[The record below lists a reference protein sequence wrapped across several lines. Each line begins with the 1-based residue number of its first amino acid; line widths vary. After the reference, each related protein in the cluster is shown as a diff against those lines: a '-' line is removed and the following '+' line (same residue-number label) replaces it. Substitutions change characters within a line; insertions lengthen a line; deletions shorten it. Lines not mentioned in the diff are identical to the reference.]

1 MAGWNT
7 KSAEDMARPE
17 QDTRAMSSHPTSSI
31 LDAIGN
37 TPLIKLNSFHR
48 WIPEKVQIYAKAEFK
63 NPGGSVKD
71 RPAKKMILEAIRS
84 GELNKEKTILDSTS
98 GNTGIGY
105 ALIAAALG
113 YKLEL
118 VMPENASEK
127 KRVIEALGAKT
138 IFTDPLEGSD
148 GAILEAHR
156 RLKENPAKYFM
167 PDQYNN
173 PNNWKAHY
181 ETTAEEIWQQTQG
194 KLTHFVAG
202 IGTSG
207 TLMGT
212 GRRLRELNPKI
223 QIVAVE
229 PHDDLHGLEGLKHME
244 SSIVPQIYDPSVH
257 DRKIPVFTE
266 DAYEMTCRLARQ
278 EGILVGYSSGAA
290 LQASYQIANEIKEG
304 LIVTV
309 FPDGGDRYLHTQF
322 WDEVLKYW
330 EAHWK
335 YFEER

>member
-1 MAGWNT
+1 VGTPAAQMNPSNLSDL
-7 KSAEDMARPE
+7 KIYESV
-17 QDTRAMSSHPTSSI
+17 
-31 LDAIGN
+31 LDRIGN
-37 TPLIKLNSFHR
+37 TPLFKITSLQK
-48 WIPEKVQIYAKAEFK
+48 WIPKNVSIYAKAEFA

-84 GELNKEKTILDSTS
+84 GELTKEKIILDSSS

-105 ALIAAALG
+105 AMIAAALG

-118 VMPENASEK
+118 VMPENVNEK
-127 KRVIEALGAKT
+127 KRIIESFGARV

-148 GAILEAHR
+148 GAIIEAR
-156 RLKENPAKYFM
+156 RLQSENPDKYYL

-181 ETTAEEIWQQTQG
+181 ETTAEEIWKQTEG
-194 KLTHFVAG
+194 RLTHFVAG

-207 TLMGT
+207 TLMGN
-212 GRRLRELNPKI
+212 GRRLKELNPNI

-229 PHDDLHGLEGLKHME
+229 PAGDLHGLEGLKHMA
-244 SSIVPQIYDPSVH
+244 SSIVPGIYDPKVH
-257 DRKIPVFTE
+257 DSKISVFTE

-290 LQASYQIANEIKEG
+290 LQASYQIANEIESG
-304 LIVTV
+304 MIVTV
-309 FPDGGDRYLHTQF
+309 FPDGGDRYLRTQF

-330 EAHWK
+330 EVHWQS
-335 YFEER
+335 FGSQ